1 MTTELMISMLRKGNT
16 GAEILNILNSF
27 VDINPKKETVFAVM
41 MPSAGMI
48 LDHKGREVI
57 F

>member
-1 MTTELMISMLRKGNT
+1 MISMLRKGNT

>member
-1 MTTELMISMLRKGNT
+1 MTNELMISMLRNANT
-16 GAEILNILNSF
+16 GTEILNVLDAIAG
-27 VDINPKKETVFAVM
+27 VDTKKETVLSVM

-48 LDHKGREVI
+48 LDHKGREVV